1 MSSEESPLRNDR
13 PFPETH
19 TAARTSS
26 VPREPPLAEPPE
38 KRPREPNE
46 ENDISFDQLIDQ
58 IQDINATPFW
68 NCIQNDQGVT
78 FLNIN
83 QDPNNAP
90 QLKYSVTVKPD
101 LTVSVYCYSTKT
113 TKLSGDFWIPTT
125 ITSLKT
131 LVDLLDNI
139 RAFDK
144 SATSSGTGKKKDA
157 ILGLILS
164 VVTTEQ
170 ERWGRKLEASRSLD
184 EQEDEMS
191 GAHGM
196 AASLQPSDRH
206 CYFKDDAVEF
216 EKHKRKQL
224 KGRMQQR
231 RRDIVSNCKNITFR
245 TSASSR
251 RQQSSVQDP
260 FGTPSSDTNVLHPR
274 PSSAG
279 DATGR
284 MSVGDLANIVGQ
296 ASLLPVELNSPYK

>member
-1 MSSEESPLRNDR
+1 MEKEKNGRKGDR
-13 PFPETH
+13 LTLYLLL
-19 TAARTSS
+19 
-26 VPREPPLAEPPE
+26 VPREPALAEPPE

-46 ENDISFDQLIDQ
+46 ENDIPFDQLIDQ

-101 LTVSVYCYSTKT
+101 LTGSVYCYSTKT

-164 VVTTEQ
+164 LCSNQQLNPSTEQ
-170 ERWGRKLEASRSLD
+170 DDEHAKALHPSSLECQNVSCTNRRRRSGCKRCYHWAEISPSRSR
-184 EQEDEMS
+184 ECR
-191 GAHGM
+191 APHT
-196 AASLQPSDRH
+196 A
-206 CYFKDDAVEF
+206 
-216 EKHKRKQL
+216 
-224 KGRMQQR
+224 
-231 RRDIVSNCKNITFR
+231 
-245 TSASSR
+245 
-251 RQQSSVQDP
+251 
-260 FGTPSSDTNVLHPR
+260 
-274 PSSAG
+274 SAG
-279 DATGR
+279 KAHRQGECR
-284 MSVGDLANIVGQ
+284 SVLCSSKPEGTDYVCH
-296 ASLLPVELNSPYK
+296 